1 MNNLQSF
8 EFFMSPAYTDLPTSM
23 AGLTAPTTDPAVP
36 HRHNPRLSTQHSP
49 RKPHTLP
56 VGFNITALF

>member
-1 MNNLQSF
+1 
-8 EFFMSPAYTDLPTSM
+8 MSPAYMDLPTSM
-23 AGLTAPTTDPAVP
+23 AGPTAPTTDPAVP